1 MSKSKIV
8 KRILLLFGGIFAVG
22 LVGILVL
29 VGMMVYKQASRTP
42 EERIAQDEKEAA
54 MQAEADRLAEAGVL
68 ENGVEVDLPEG
79 LPQLGGDMPSLEGLD
94 FVIPNID
101 PTPEGGDPLVHDSA
115 PLERIIV
122 VNAAGEAQIDGGSID
137 EEDLAEYFSIWPS
150 GTLVLLTIDPLCA
163 EEQAMRWFQLCDE
176 AGMVARLASEDG
188 EELR

>member
-1 MSKSKIV
+1 
-8 KRILLLFGGIFAVG
+8 
-22 LVGILVL
+22 
-29 VGMMVYKQASRTP
+29 
-42 EERIAQDEKEAA
+42 

-68 ENGVEVDLPEG
+68 DNGVEVDLPEG

-94 FVIPNID
+94 FVIPGSDPNIG
-101 PTPEGGDPLVHDSA
+101 PTPEGGDPLVHDPG
-115 PLERIIV
+115 PLERRIV
-122 VNAAGEAQIDGGSID
+122 VNASGEAQINGGSID